1 MQFRLL
7 ALLSL
12 SAFVSA
18 SVVGRHGGRGG
29 QQAGHAPNPQPS
41 STSPWYGCP
50 DTNTASHGKVAEQCD
65 SPPHSGTL
73 FGCTYHTG
81 TGTGTHSC
89 TYNAKTGQHAGGNSD
104 CPSTATITRS
114 HRKRDATAF

>member
-1 MQFRLL
+1 MQFRLV

-12 SAFVSA
+12 AATVSA
-18 SVVGRHGGRGG
+18 SVVGRHGSG
-29 QQAGHAPNPQPS
+29 PSKPQPS
-41 STSPWYGCP
+41 STGPWYGCP
-50 DTNTASHGKVAEQCD
+50 DSSTNSHGKVAELCD

-89 TYNAKTGQHAGGNSD
+89 TYNAKTGVCTSRD
-104 CPSTATITRS
+104 PRCPTTATITRS
-114 HRKRDATAF
+114 HKKRDVLHDSF